1 MCGKAAW
8 CDKTL
13 FLHLNKRY
21 LARDILIQH
30 LAELTPSQ
38 RTWKAFKRNKIA
50 VAGLLFIFLSLL
62 IAILGYLVMPDSTP
76 LANNMT
82 IQLSIKKPGAEF
94 TMLRIRKSQ
103 PVDTVNV
110 FTKLLFGQPAFYRD
124 VPITGYRFDKDSIYV
139 EEYIGQ
145 EDKPEKKAYSL
156 FEVVTGK
163 KQLSVSIRDR
173 AAGSAWMND
182 HQAKNEIIVH
192 QTIKRTFWLGTDG
205 YGRDLLSR
213 LILGARVSLAV
224 GFISVIISLFVGVTI
239 GSIAGYFGGWI
250 DAALSWLMN
259 ILWALPALLLVI
271 AISFALGKGLWQI
284 FIAVG
289 LSMWVEVARLV
300 RGQVLG
306 LKQVEFIEAAR
317 SMGFNNARIIRRH
330 ILPNII
336 GPILVLASSNFA
348 SAILLEAGLSFLG
361 FGAQPPMPTWGSMIK
376 EHYGYIIM
384 NSAYLA
390 ILPGLAIM
398 LMVYAFNLVTVGLRD
413 AFDIKSQ
420 STRI

>member
-1 MCGKAAW
+1 MVFIA
-8 CDKTL
+8 L
-13 FLHLNKRY
+13 SV
-21 LARDILIQH
+21 LA
-30 LAELTPSQ
+30 
-38 RTWKAFKRNKIA
+38 
-50 VAGLLFIFLSLL
+50 
-62 IAILGYLVMPDSTP
+62 AILGYLIMPDSTP

-82 IQLSIKKPGAEF
+82 IQLSIKKPGATF
-94 TMLRIRKSQ
+94 TMLRIRKSE
-103 PVDTVNV
+103 PVDTMNI
-110 FTKLLFGQPAFYRD
+110 FSKMLFGQPAFYKD
-124 VPITGYRFDKDSIYV
+124 VPITGYHFSKDSIYV
-139 EEYIGQ
+139 DEYIGN
-145 EDKPEKKAYSL
+145 EDKPERKAYSM
-156 FEVVTGK
+156 FEVVNGIPPGALTK
-163 KQLSVSIRDR
+163 VINNTLKDQ
-173 AAGSAWMND
+173 
-182 HQAKNEIIVH
+182 IISN
-192 QTIKRTFWLGTDG
+192 QIIQKTFWLGTDV

-224 GFISVIISLFVGVTI
+224 GFMSVIISLLLGISV
-239 GSIAGYFGGWI
+239 GSIAGYFGGWV
-250 DAALSWLMN
+250 DASLSWVMN

-271 AISFALGKGLWQI
+271 AISFALGKGLWEV

-289 LSMWVEVARLV
+289 LSMWVEVGRLV

-306 LKQVEFIEAAR
+306 LKQVEYIEAAR

>member
-1 MCGKAAW
+1 M
-8 CDKTL
+8 
-13 FLHLNKRY
+13 
-21 LARDILIQH
+21 
-30 LAELTPSQ
+30 AELTPSQ
-38 RTWKAFKRNKIA
+38 RTWKAFRRNKVA
-50 VAGLLFIFLSLL
+50 VAALVFIVLSVL

-82 IQLSIKKPGAEF
+82 IQLGIKKPGSGY
-94 TMLRIRKSQ
+94 TMLRIRKSE
-103 PVDTVNV
+103 PVDTVNI
-110 FTKLLFGQPAFYRD
+110 FTKMLFGQPAFYRD
-124 VPITGYRFDKDSIYV
+124 IPITGYHFGKDSIYV
-139 EEYIGQ
+139 DGYVGD
-145 EDKPEKKAYSL
+145 EDKPAKASFNL

-163 KQLSVSIRDR
+163 KTGKIKSTPEI
-173 AAGSAWMND
+173 AAFQQQIVN
-182 HQAKNEIIVH
+182 HQIV
-192 QTIKRTFWLGTDG
+192 KRNFLLGTDV

-213 LILGARVSLAV
+213 LILGARISLAV
-224 GFISVIISLFVGVTI
+224 GIMSVIISLLLGITI
-239 GSIAGYFGGWI
+239 GSLAGYFGGWI
-250 DAALSWLMN
+250 DASLSWVMN

-300 RGQVLG
+300 RGQVMS
-306 LKQVEFIEAAR
+306 LKNTEFVEAAR

-384 NSAYLA
+384 NAAFLA

>member
-1 MCGKAAW
+1 M
-8 CDKTL
+8 
-13 FLHLNKRY
+13 
-21 LARDILIQH
+21 
-30 LAELTPSQ
+30 AELTPSQ
-38 RTWKAFKRNKIA
+38 RTWKAFKHNKIA
-50 VAGLLFIFLSLL
+50 VAGLVFIILSVL
-62 IAILGYLVMPDSTP
+62 IAILGYLIMPDSTP
-76 LANNMT
+76 QANNMI
-82 IQLSIKKPGAEF
+82 IQLSIKKPGATF
-94 TMLRIRKSQ
+94 TMLRIRKSE
-103 PVDTVNV
+103 PVDTVNI
-110 FTKLLFGQPAFYRD
+110 FSKMLYGQPAFYKD
-124 VPITGYRFDKDSIYV
+124 VPITGYHFGKDSIYV
-139 EEYIGQ
+139 DEYIGG
-145 EDKPEKKAYSL
+145 EDKPVKVAYSL
-156 FEVVTGK
+156 VEVVTGK
-163 KQLSVSIRDR
+163 KLEDLSQNKSF
-173 AAGSAWMND
+173 GSSAINYSD
-182 HQAKNEIIVH
+182 LKDKIIAHQI
-192 QTIKRTFWLGTDG
+192 IKRTYWLGTDV

-224 GFISVIISLFVGVTI
+224 GFMSVIISLLLGISV
-239 GSIAGYFGGWI
+239 GSIAGYFGGWV
-250 DAALSWLMN
+250 DASLSWLMN

-271 AISFALGKGLWQI
+271 AISFALGKGLWEV

-289 LSMWVEVARLV
+289 LSMWVEVGRLV
-300 RGQVLG
+300 RGQVLS

-384 NSAYLA
+384 DSPYLA

>member
-1 MCGKAAW
+1 M
-8 CDKTL
+8 
-13 FLHLNKRY
+13 
-21 LARDILIQH
+21 
-30 LAELTPSQ
+30 
-38 RTWKAFKRNKIA
+38 
-50 VAGLLFIFLSLL
+50 AGLAFIILSVLVAL
-62 IAILGYLVMPDSTP
+62 LGYLIMPDSTP

-82 IQLSIKKPGAEF
+82 IQLSIKKPGAGF
-94 TMLRIRKSQ
+94 TMLRIRKSE
-103 PVDTVNV
+103 PVDTVNI
-110 FTKLLFGQPAFYRD
+110 FTKMLFGQPAFYTD
-124 VPITGYRFDKDSIYV
+124 IPITRYRFVKDSVFID
-139 EEYIGQ
+139 EYIGD
-145 EDKPEKKAYSL
+145 EDKPDHKAYNL
-156 FEVVTGK
+156 FEVITGGKAAYKGAQVLVEMPDHSK
-163 KQLSVSIRDR
+163 KTFQADAPTFKMLADQILAHQL
-173 AAGSAWMND
+173 
-182 HQAKNEIIVH
+182 
-192 QTIKRTFWLGTDG
+192 IKKTFLLGTDI

-224 GFISVIISLFVGVTI
+224 GIMSVIISLLLGITVGAV
-239 GSIAGYFGGWI
+239 AGYFGGWI

-289 LSMWVEVARLV
+289 LSMWVEVGRLV
-300 RGQVLG
+300 RGQVMSLR
-306 LKQVEFIEAAR
+306 QVEFIEAAR
-317 SMGFNNARIIRRH
+317 SMGFNNTRIIWRH

-361 FGAQPPMPTWGSMIK
+361 FGAQPPVPTWGSMIK

>member
-1 MCGKAAW
+1 M
-8 CDKTL
+8 
-13 FLHLNKRY
+13 
-21 LARDILIQH
+21 
-30 LAELTPSQ
+30 AELTPSQ
-38 RTWKAFKRNKIA
+38 RTWKAFRRNKIA
-50 VAGLLFIFLSLL
+50 VAALVFILLSVL
-62 IAILGYLVMPDSTP
+62 IATLGYLVMPDSTP

-82 IQLSIKKPGAEF
+82 IQLGIKKPGSEY
-94 TMLRIRKSQ
+94 TMLRIRRSE
-103 PVDTVNV
+103 PVDTVNF
-110 FTKLLFGQPAFYRD
+110 FTKMLFGQPAFYKD
-124 VPITGYRFDKDSIYV
+124 IPITGYRFAGDSILVNEYV
-139 EEYIGQ
+139 GD
-145 EDKPEKKAYSL
+145 EDKPSAASFNL

-163 KQLSVSIRDR
+163 KTGKIISGPEITGLQRRIV
-173 AAGSAWMND
+173 D
-182 HQAKNEIIVH
+182 HQI
-192 QTIKRTFWLGTDG
+192 IKRKFLLGTDV

-224 GFISVIISLFVGVTI
+224 GIMSVIISLLLGITI
-239 GSIAGYFGGWI
+239 GSLAGYFGGWI
-250 DAALSWLMN
+250 DASLSWLMN

-300 RGQVLG
+300 RGQVLS
-306 LKQVEFIEAAR
+306 LKHTEFVEAAR

-384 NSAYLA
+384 NAAFLA
-390 ILPGLAIM
+390 ILPGVAIM

>member
-1 MCGKAAW
+1 M
-8 CDKTL
+8 
-13 FLHLNKRY
+13 
-21 LARDILIQH
+21 
-30 LAELTPSQ
+30 AELTPSQ
-38 RTWKAFKRNKIA
+38 RTWKAFKHNKIA
-50 VAGLLFIFLSLL
+50 VAGLVFIILSVV
-62 IAILGYLVMPDSTP
+62 IALLGYLIMLDSTP
-76 LANNMT
+76 RANNMI
-82 IQLSIKKPGAEF
+82 IQLSIKKPGATF
-94 TMLRIRKSQ
+94 TMLQIRKSE

-110 FTKLLFGQPAFYRD
+110 FERMLFGQPAFFKE
-124 VPITGYRFDKDSIYV
+124 VPIKGYHFAQDSIYV
-139 EEYIGQ
+139 DEYIGD
-145 EDKPEKKAYSL
+145 EDKPEKKAYSIV
-156 FEVVTGK
+156 EVLTGK
-163 KQLSVSIRDR
+163 KTSDLVKFHSEYGPVLANAKQLEDKIVSE
-173 AAGSAWMND
+173 
-182 HQAKNEIIVH
+182 QIV
-192 QTIKRTFWLGTDG
+192 KRTFWLGTDT

-224 GFISVIISLFVGVTI
+224 GFMSVIISLLLGITVGAV
-239 GSIAGYFGGWI
+239 AGYFGGWI
-250 DAALSWLMN
+250 DASLSWLMN

-271 AISFALGKGLWQI
+271 AISFALGKGLWEV

-289 LSMWVEVARLV
+289 LSMWVEVGRLV
-300 RGQVLG
+300 RGQVLS
-306 LKQVEFIEAAR
+306 LKQVEFVEAAR
-317 SMGFNNARIIRRH
+317 SLGFNNARIIRRH

-361 FGAQPPMPTWGSMIK
+361 FGAQPPTPTWGSMIK

-390 ILPGLAIM
+390 VLPGLAIM

>member
-1 MCGKAAW
+1 
-8 CDKTL
+8 
-13 FLHLNKRY
+13 
-21 LARDILIQH
+21 

-50 VAGLLFIFLSLL
+50 VAALVFILLSVL

-76 LANNMT
+76 YANRMT
-82 IQLSIKKPGAEF
+82 VQLGIKKPGAEF
-94 TMLRIRKSQ
+94 TMLRIRKSE
-103 PVDTVNV
+103 PVDTVNIL
-110 FTKLLFGQPAFYRD
+110 TKMLFGQPAFYKD
-124 VPITGYRFDKDSIYV
+124 IPITGHHFSKDSIYV
-139 EEYIGQ
+139 DQYVGD
-145 EDKPEKKAYSL
+145 EDKPIKASFSL
-156 FEVVTGK
+156 VEAVTGK
-163 KQLSVSIRDR
+163 KIEDFDMNHSLGSVWYKADDLKNQIIS
-173 AAGSAWMND
+173 
-182 HQAKNEIIVH
+182 HQI
-192 QTIKRTFWLGTDG
+192 IKRKFWLGTDV

-224 GFISVIISLFVGVTI
+224 GFMAVIISLLLGITV
-239 GSIAGYFGGWI
+239 GSIAGYFGGWV
-250 DAALSWLMN
+250 DASLSWVMN

-289 LSMWVEVARLV
+289 LSMWVEVGRLV
-300 RGQVLG
+300 RGQVLS
-306 LKQVEFIEAAR
+306 LKNTEFIEAAR

-384 NSAYLA
+384 NSAFLA
-390 ILPGLAIM
+390 IMPGLAIM

>member
-1 MCGKAAW
+1 M
-8 CDKTL
+8 
-13 FLHLNKRY
+13 
-21 LARDILIQH
+21 
-30 LAELTPSQ
+30 AELTPSQ
-38 RTWKAFKRNKIA
+38 RTWKAFKRNRIA
-50 VAGLLFIFLSLL
+50 VAGLIFIFLSVL
-62 IAILGYLVMPDSTP
+62 IAILGYLIMPDSTP

-82 IQLSIKKPGAEF
+82 IQLSIKKPGAAF
-94 TMLRIRKSQ
+94 TMLRIRKSE
-103 PVDTVNV
+103 PVDTVNI
-110 FTKLLFGQPAFYRD
+110 FTKMLYGQPAFYKD
-124 VPITGYRFDKDSIYV
+124 IPITSYYFGKDSIYV
-139 EEYIGQ
+139 DQYIGD
-145 EDKPEKKAYSL
+145 EDKPVKAAYSIL
-156 FEVVTGK
+156 EVTTGK
-163 KQLSVSIRDR
+163 KLKDLAKDHPSV
-173 AAGSAWMND
+173 GSVWVNYKELKDKIIA
-182 HQAKNEIIVH
+182 HQI
-192 QTIKRTFWLGTDG
+192 IKRTFWLGTDF

-224 GFISVIISLFVGVTI
+224 GFMSVIISLLLGVTI

-250 DAALSWLMN
+250 DASLSWLMN

-289 LSMWVEVARLV
+289 LSMWVEVGRLV